1 MVLLDKPN
9 AGMGDNMKKIV
20 IGSLVLV
27 AAFSPAAFA
36 GQVEYGSGV
45 FSPEKGVICDREG
58 NFCADGT
65 GISASWTEQYLG
77 AEAAHN
83 IANADQ
89 SEWVYHNGVECILA
103 AQACNHHGKVDKS
116 SKKIQEMLFGK

>member
-1 MVLLDKPN
+1 MQK
-9 AGMGDNMKKIV
+9 GENMKSAFIALA
-20 IGSLVLV
+20 SLAAISSV
-27 AAFSPAAFA
+27 ALA

-65 GISASWTEQYLG
+65 GISATWTEQYMG
-77 AEAAHN
+77 AEAARN

-103 AQACNHHGKVDKS
+103 DQACRHNGQVDKS
-116 SKKIQEMLFGK
+116 SKKIQKMLFGH

>member
-1 MVLLDKPN
+1 MRTFT
-9 AGMGDNMKKIV
+9 AF
-20 IGSLVLV
+20 
-27 AAFSPAAFA
+27 AAALMTITASSAFA

-45 FSPEKGVICDREG
+45 FSPEQGGICDREG

-65 GISASWTEQYLG
+65 GISASWTEQYMG

-103 AQACNHHGKVDKS
+103 DQACNHRGKIDKS
-116 SKKIQEMLFGK
+116 SKKIQKMLFGK

>member
-1 MVLLDKPN
+1 
-9 AGMGDNMKKIV
+9 MKAFV
-20 IGSLVLV
+20 ILSV
-27 AAFSPAAFA
+27 AALAALSTSALA
-36 GQVEYGSGV
+36 GQIEYGSGV

-89 SEWVYHNGVECILA
+89 SEWVYHNGVECLLA
-103 AQACNHHGKVDKS
+103 DQACNHHGKVDKS
-116 SKKIQEMLFGK
+116 SKKIQKMLFGK

>member
-1 MVLLDKPN
+1 MRT
-9 AGMGDNMKKIV
+9 MT
-20 IGSLVLV
+20 
-27 AAFSPAAFA
+27 AFALTILALTASTAIA

-65 GISASWTEQYLG
+65 GISSSWTEQYLG
-77 AEAAHN
+77 AEAARK

-89 SEWVYHNGVECILA
+89 SEFVLHNGVECIVA
-103 AQACNHHGKVDKS
+103 DQACNHQGKTDKA
-116 SKKIQEMLFGK
+116 SKKIQKMVFGK